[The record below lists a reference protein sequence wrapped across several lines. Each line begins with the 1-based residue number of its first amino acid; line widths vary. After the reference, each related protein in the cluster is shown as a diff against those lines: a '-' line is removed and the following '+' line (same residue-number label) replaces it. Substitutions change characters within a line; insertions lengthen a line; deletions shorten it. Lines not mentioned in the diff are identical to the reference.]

1 MQSEDEESYYQQKL
15 NELNLWKDRNHV
27 NQIILETYKEWRS
40 LCAQE
45 NNQHTHFDEQ

>member
-1 MQSEDEESYYQQKL
+1 MQSEDEESYYLQKL
-15 NELNLWKDRNHV
+15 NELNLWKDKNQV

-45 NNQHTHFDEQ
+45 NNQNTHFD